1 MDIMQIKII
10 KAEWDLRAKTKFLR
24 VDGIIMVDSF
34 DDEVIAEQDEEH
46 VTNEK
51 IITINIIIN
60 PGSGPK
66 QRQPSPFHFV
76 RMTDGDEPWTHVQAK
91 DSKGASVTYP
101 ITKIAIAGR

>member
-1 MDIMQIKII
+1 MDTMQIKITR
-10 KAEWDLRAKTKFLR
+10 AEWDLRAKTKFLR
-24 VDGIIMVDSF
+24 VEEIIMVDAF

-51 IITINIIIN
+51 ILTINIIIN
-60 PGSGPK
+60 PGNGPK

-91 DSKGASVTYP
+91 DCRGASVNYP
-101 ITKIAIAGR
+101 ITKISIA